1 MSSAAPVVSDGR
13 LRAVLRTVRTILRMV
28 KFSHSI
34 FALPFALSG
43 AALAAVDS
51 GISGQ
56 QIGWIILAMVA
67 ARSAAMGFNRLVDR
81 RIDAANPRTAKRELP
96 AGVLSPLA
104 VWPFVIVSAVGLVF
118 AAWKLNPLCL
128 MLSPVALF
136 VVGGYSFTKRF
147 TWASHLVLGLGL
159 GLAPLG
165 AWIAVT
171 GRFDLVPVLL
181 GCAVL
186 SWVAGFDI
194 LYSCQDH
201 DYDQGAGLHSIPV
214 RFGLAGAMNLAR
226 VLHVATIGFMLAV
239 GLAAMLSWIYFAGV
253 AAITL
258 LLLWEHRL
266 VTPDDLTK
274 VNMAF
279 MTANSIISV
288 AYFIFTLADLW
299 LLGDVSLWAPPIE
312 SP

>member
-1 MSSAAPVVSDGR
+1 MIR
-13 LRAVLRTVRTILRMV
+13 
-28 KFSHSI
+28 FSHSI

-43 AALAAVDS
+43 AALAAAAS
-51 GISGQ
+51 GISVE
-56 QIGWIILAMVA
+56 QIGWIVLAMVA

-81 RIDAANPRTAKRELP
+81 EIDAANPRTAKREMP

-104 VWPFVIVSAVGLVF
+104 VWPFVILSALCLVF

-128 MLSPVALF
+128 ALSPVALF

-165 AWIAVT
+165 AWVAVT
-171 GRFDLVPVLL
+171 GRFDVVPVLL
-181 GCAVL
+181 GLAVL

-201 DYDQGAGLHSIPV
+201 EYDQGAGLHSIPV
-214 RFGLAGAMNLAR
+214 RFGLSGAMNLAR
-226 VLHVATIGFMLAV
+226 VLHVATVGFMVCV
-239 GLAAMLSWIYFAGV
+239 GFAAMLGWIYFAGV

-299 LLGDVSLWAPPIE
+299 LLSDATLWAPPIGT
-312 SP
+312 P